1 MTLMTYD
8 LADDLQMAVRRT
20 DDGRMVMSVWDD
32 RLEERRCTLD
42 WERVQA
48 LADMI
53 QDFERR
59 FGQ

>member
-8 LADDLQMAVRRT
+8 LSEDLQISLRRT
-20 DDGRMVMSVWDD
+20 DNGRMVMSVWDD

-42 WERVQA
+42 WGRAQA
-48 LADMI
+48 LADLI

>member
-48 LADMI
+48 LADLI
-53 QDFERR
+53 RDFERR

>member
-8 LADDLQMAVRRT
+8 LSDDLQISLRRT
-20 DDGRMVMSVWDD
+20 DDGHMVMSVWDD

-42 WERVQA
+42 WERAQA